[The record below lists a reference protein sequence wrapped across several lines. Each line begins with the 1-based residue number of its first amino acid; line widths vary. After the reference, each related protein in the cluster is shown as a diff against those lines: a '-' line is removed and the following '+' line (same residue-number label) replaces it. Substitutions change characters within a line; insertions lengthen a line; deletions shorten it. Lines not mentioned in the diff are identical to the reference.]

1 MKLNL
6 ILYYNIILI
15 GTILFLNHI
24 NHTFIGIYSTKNKS
38 DDKIKEINQIKL
50 LDITGEEV

>member
-6 ILYYNIILI
+6 ILYYIIKNRNNIIFKSYKSYI
-15 GTILFLNHI
+15 YWY
-24 NHTFIGIYSTKNKS
+24 IYSTKNKS